1 MAIDHRRKDGLG
13 GTPRGGDGLTG
24 PDGRSFPRKAPDR
37 GTSVTTARRG
47 GPPDIGLVLGTGR
60 RTPEAD
66 DSKGVFLSGAH
77 DPLVLV
83 GLMIVTEEMQDSVD
97 KQVSGLAG

>member
-1 MAIDHRRKDGLG
+1 MAIDHRRQDGPG
-13 GTPRGGDGLTG
+13 VTPRGGDGLTG

-47 GPPDIGLVLGTGR
+47 GPPDIGLGLGTGR

-66 DSKGVFLSGAH
+66 DSKGFFLSGAH

-83 GLMIVTEEMQDSVD
+83 TLMIVSEKVQDSVD
-97 KQVSGLAG
+97 QQVSGLTG